1 MNQLISPDT
10 RCTYYIPV
18 HTCTQLKSIEYNY
31 LLSTAAIN
39 PKKMNYAL
47 ITRDPAPSM
56 LLRSGFNS
64 ANPRN
69 GDSKS
74 IHSSITL
81 PIIVVLNIPNT
92 FNSNM
97 PTQVRG
103 SRHPSRIR
111 LARSRRLNRK
121 SHLPHRGSQPKGR
134 AAHRISGGLDP
145 WISSMDLVSLV
156 HPV

>member
-1 MNQLISPDT
+1 MWEKRQRCVSWLRRGVESVDFYTTFPYIHAAPSLEYRIQLPT
-10 RCTYYIPV
+10 LYHYY
-18 HTCTQLKSIEYNY
+18 QSQ
-31 LLSTAAIN
+31 
-39 PKKMNYAL
+39 KKNYAL

-56 LLRSGFNS
+56 LLRSGFNF

-74 IHSSITL
+74 IYSSITL

-97 PTQVRG
+97 SIQVRG

-121 SHLPHRGSQPKGR
+121 SHLPH
-134 AAHRISGGLDP
+134 
-145 WISSMDLVSLV
+145 
-156 HPV
+156 